1 MVDKQIKKESG
12 RSNLVKHD
20 NGSGPRYESLEVKLE
35 LFIEKL
41 NAVKS
46 EINEIK
52 QQQAEIL
59 NYIKSR
65 LK

>member
-12 RSNLVKHD
+12 RSNLAKHD
-20 NGSGPRYESLEVKLE
+20 DGSGPRYERLEIKLGQ
-35 LFIEKL
+35 FIEKL
-41 NAVKS
+41 NAVKT

-59 NYIKSR
+59 DYIKSK

>member
-12 RSNLVKHD
+12 RSDLAKHN
-20 NGSGPRYESLEVKLE
+20 NGAGPRYERLEVKLE
-35 LFIEKL
+35 QFIEKL
-41 NAVKS
+41 NSVKS

>member
-12 RSNLVKHD
+12 RSDLAKHN
-20 NGSGPRYESLEVKLE
+20 NGAGPRYESLEKQLE
-35 LFIEKL
+35 QFIEKL
-41 NAVKS
+41 NSVKA
-46 EINEIK
+46 EMDEIK

>member
-12 RSNLVKHD
+12 RSGLVKHD
-20 NGSGPRYESLEVKLE
+20 NGSGPRYESLEIKLE
-35 LFIEKL
+35 QFIEKL
-41 NAVKS
+41 NSVKS

-59 NYIKSR
+59 DYIKSR

>member
-12 RSNLVKHD
+12 RSNLAKHD
-20 NGSGPRYESLEVKLE
+20 NGSGPRYESLEIKLGQ
-35 LFIEKL
+35 FIEKL
-41 NAVKS
+41 NAVKT
-46 EINEIK
+46 EIDEIK

-59 NYIKSR
+59 NYIKSK